1 MALSDVVLTRW
12 FDEHRAFLWGV
23 CYRVTGSAADADDAV
38 QETFIRA
45 LKHAPKELAEP
56 RRWLVTV
63 AVNASRDFLRRR
75 RRRSYIG
82 SWLPSPIETSF
93 DSTLPSYEPA
103 TNPGHTL
110 ESRYDLMESVS
121 LAFLLALEALTP
133 TQRAVLL
140 LCDVFDYSAA
150 EVATA
155 LDLSQ
160 GNART
165 IHHRARHAMAAYEA
179 RRTLPTVENRQRIAQ
194 TLARFLE
201 LLGQADVPG
210 IERMLAADIR
220 AVTDG
225 GGEFTASPY
234 VIVGAADVAQFFV
247 RLAASRTAAVRI
259 RVTDLNAFPAA
270 LIEFE
275 VPMGRRPP
283 QLVLAADLDA
293 NGFISALWAIANPQK
308 LTAVSLMNRYTCS
321 SEHHQTS
328 AQARMR

>member
-1 MALSDVVLTRW
+1 MALSEAILTRW
-12 FDEHRAFLWGV
+12 FDEHRRYLWGV
-23 CYRVTGSAADADDAV
+23 CYRVTGSTSDADDAV

-45 LKHAPKELAEP
+45 LEHAPKELAEP

-75 RRRSYIG
+75 KRRSYIG
-82 SWLPSPIETSF
+82 PWLPSPIDTS
-93 DSTLPSYEPA
+93 DDGPLPSYEPA
-103 TNPGHTL
+103 ADAGRTL
-110 ESRYDLMESVS
+110 EGRYDLMESVS
-121 LAFLLALEALTP
+121 IAFLRALEALTP

-179 RRTLPTVENRQRIAQ
+179 RRTPPTAEHRRRASQ
-194 TLARFLE
+194 TLERFLE
-201 LLGQADVPG
+201 LLGKADVPG

-225 GGEFTASPY
+225 GGEFSASPY
-234 VIVGAADVAQFFV
+234 PIVGPAHVAQFFV
-247 RLAASRTAAVRI
+247 RLARSRTSGVHVRVI
-259 RVTDLNAFPAA
+259 DLNAFPAA
-270 LIEFE
+270 LFEFDAT
-275 VPMGRRPP
+275 MGRRPP
-283 QLVLAADLDA
+283 RLVLTVDL
-293 NGFISALWAIANPQK
+293 NTEGLISGLCVIANSRK
-308 LTAVSLMNRYTCS
+308 LAAVP
-321 SEHHQTS
+321 
-328 AQARMR
+328 

>member
-1 MALSDVVLTRW
+1 MAPSEAVLTRW
-12 FDEHRAFLWGV
+12 FEEHRRFLWGL
-23 CYRVTGSAADADDAV
+23 CYRVTGSATDADDVV

-45 LKHAPKELAEP
+45 LEHAPKELAEP
-56 RRWLVTV
+56 RRWLVKV

-82 SWLPSPIETSF
+82 PWLPGLIETPHDGS
-93 DSTLPSYEPA
+93 LPSYEPVVDEGR
-103 TNPGHTL
+103 TS

-121 LAFLLALEALTP
+121 LAFLQALEALTP

-155 LDLSQ
+155 LDLSE

-165 IHHRARHAMAAYEA
+165 IHHRARRAMEAYEA
-179 RRTLPTVENRQRIAQ
+179 RRTRPTAANRQRTSQA
-194 TLARFLE
+194 LERFLD
-201 LLGQADVPG
+201 LLGKADVTG

-234 VIVGAADVAQFFV
+234 PIVGPAGVARFFV
-247 RLAASRTAAVRI
+247 RLATSRTSGARI
-259 RVTDLNAFPAA
+259 RLIDLNGFPAA
-270 LIEFE
+270 LFEFDA
-275 VPMGRRPP
+275 PSGRRPP
-283 QLVLAADLDA
+283 RLVLAADLNA
-293 NGFISALWAIANPQK
+293 EGLIAGLWAIVNPRK
-308 LTAVSLMNRYTCS
+308 LTAVPVN
-321 SEHHQTS
+321 
-328 AQARMR
+328 

>member
-1 MALSDVVLTRW
+1 MALNEAVLTRW
-12 FDEHRAFLWGV
+12 FDEHRGFLWGV

-38 QETFIRA
+38 QETFLRA
-45 LKHAPKELAEP
+45 LKRAPKELAEP

-82 SWLPSPIETSF
+82 PWLPSPVETS
-93 DSTLPSYEPA
+93 DENALPSYEPA
-103 TNPGHTL
+103 AGGRTL
-110 ESRYDLMESVS
+110 EGRYDLMESVS

-150 EVATA
+150 EVAAA
-155 LDLSQ
+155 LDLSE

-179 RRTLPTVENRQRIAQ
+179 RRPPQTVEHRGRTSQA
-194 TLARFLE
+194 LERFLE
-201 LLGQADVPG
+201 LLGKADVPG

-234 VIVGAADVAQFFV
+234 PIVGAADVAQFFV
-247 RLAASRTAAVRI
+247 RLAASRTAGVHM
-259 RVTDLNAFPAA
+259 RVIDLNGLPAA
-270 LIEFE
+270 VIEFDA
-275 VPMGRRPP
+275 PMGRRPP
-283 QLVLAADLDA
+283 RLVLAADLDA
-293 NGFISALWAIANPQK
+293 NGLISAVWVIANPRK
-308 LTAVSLMNRYTCS
+308 LTAVS
-321 SEHHQTS
+321 
-328 AQARMR
+328 ARAPTATGGRGDKGGVR

>member
-1 MALSDVVLTRW
+1 MAVSEAVLTRW
-12 FDEHRAFLWGV
+12 FDEHRRFLWGV

-38 QETFIRA
+38 QETFVRA

-75 RRRSYIG
+75 KRRSYIG
-82 SWLPSPIETSF
+82 PWLPSPIETS
-93 DSTLPSYEPA
+93 DKDPSPSYEPVA
-103 TNPGHTL
+103 ADTGRTL

-121 LAFLLALEALTP
+121 LAFLRSLEALTP

-140 LCDVFDYSAA
+140 LCDVFDYTAA
-150 EVATA
+150 EVAIA
-155 LDLSQ
+155 LDLSE

-179 RRTLPTVENRQRIAQ
+179 HRTPPTAVNRQRTSQ
-194 TLARFLE
+194 TLARFLD
-201 LLGQADVPG
+201 LLGKADVPG

-234 VIVGAADVAQFFV
+234 PIVGAASVAQFFV
-247 RLAASRTAAVRI
+247 RLAASRTAGVRV
-259 RVTDLNAFPAA
+259 RVVDLNGFPAA
-270 LIEFE
+270 LFEFDA
-275 VPMGRRPP
+275 PMGRRPP
-283 QLVLAADLDA
+283 RLVLAIDLDTDGLIA
-293 NGFISALWAIANPQK
+293 GLWVIANPRK
-308 LTAVSLMNRYTCS
+308 LTTL
-321 SEHHQTS
+321 
-328 AQARMR
+328 

>member
-1 MALSDVVLTRW
+1 MALSEAVLTRW

-38 QETFIRA
+38 QDTFIRA

-75 RRRSYIG
+75 RRRAYVG
-82 SWLPSPIETSF
+82 PWLPSPIETS
-93 DSTLPSYEPA
+93 DEGSLPSYEPA
-103 TNPGHTL
+103 TDPGRTL

-121 LAFLLALEALTP
+121 LAFLRALEALTP

-155 LDLSQ
+155 LDLSE

-179 RRTLPTVENRQRIAQ
+179 RRTPPTIENRQRTAQ
-194 TLARFLE
+194 TLERFLE
-201 LLGQADVPG
+201 LLGKADVPG

-234 VIVGAADVAQFFV
+234 PIVGTAEVAQFFV
-247 RLAASRTAAVRI
+247 RLAASRTAGVRV
-259 RVTDLNAFPAA
+259 RVIDLNGFPAA
-270 LIEFE
+270 LIEFDA
-275 VPMGRRPP
+275 PMGRRPP
-283 QLVLAADLDA
+283 RLVLAADLDA
-293 NGFISALWAIANPQK
+293 EGFISALWVIANPRK
-308 LTAVSLMNRYTCS
+308 LTAVSLTNR
-321 SEHHQTS
+321 
-328 AQARMR
+328 

>member
-1 MALSDVVLTRW
+1 MALSEAVLTRW
-12 FDEHRAFLWGV
+12 FEEYRTFLWGV

-75 RRRSYIG
+75 KRQSYIG
-82 SWLPSPIETSF
+82 PWLPSPIETA
-93 DSTLPSYEPA
+93 DDGALPSYEPA
-103 TNPGHTL
+103 ADGRHTF

-121 LAFLLALEALTP
+121 LAFLRALEALTP

-150 EVATA
+150 EVAAA
-155 LDLSQ
+155 LDLSE

-165 IHHRARHAMAAYEA
+165 IHHRARHAMAAYETH
-179 RRTLPTVENRQRIAQ
+179 RTPPTAANRQRTSQA
-194 TLARFLE
+194 LERFLN
-201 LLGQADVPG
+201 LLGNADVPG

-234 VIVGAADVAQFFV
+234 PIVGAANVAQFFV
-247 RLAASRTAAVRI
+247 RLAASRTAGVRV
-259 RVTDLNAFPAA
+259 RVIDLNGFPAA
-270 LIEFE
+270 LFEFDAA
-275 VPMGRRPP
+275 MGRRPP
-283 QLVLAADLDA
+283 RLVLAVDLDTD
-293 NGFISALWAIANPQK
+293 GSITGLWVVANPRK
-308 LTAVSLMNRYTCS
+308 LTAVPLNN
-321 SEHHQTS
+321 
-328 AQARMR
+328 

>member
-1 MALSDVVLTRW
+1 MTLSEAVLTRW
-12 FDEHRAFLWGV
+12 FEEHRRFLWGV

-82 SWLPSPIETSF
+82 PWLPSPIETW
-93 DSTLPSYEPA
+93 DEGPLPSYEPA
-103 TNPGHTL
+103 ADAGRTL

-121 LAFLLALEALTP
+121 LAFLRALEVLTP

-155 LDLSQ
+155 LDLSE

-165 IHHRARHAMAAYEA
+165 IHHRARHAMTAYEA
-179 RRTLPTVENRQRIAQ
+179 HRTPPTAANRQQASQ
-194 TLARFLE
+194 ALERFLD
-201 LLGQADVPG
+201 LLGKADVPG

-234 VIVGAADVAQFFV
+234 PIVGAADVAQFFV
-247 RLAASRTAAVRI
+247 RLAESRTSAVRV
-259 RVTDLNAFPAA
+259 RVIDLNAFPAA
-270 LIEFE
+270 LFEFE
-275 VPMGRRPP
+275 APMGRRPP
-283 QLVLAADLDA
+283 RLVLTVDLNAD
-293 NGFISALWAIANPQK
+293 GFISGLYVIANSRK
-308 LTAVSLMNRYTCS
+308 LKALTESILM
-321 SEHHQTS
+321 
-328 AQARMR
+328 

>member
-1 MALSDVVLTRW
+1 MALSEAVLARW
-12 FDEHRAFLWGV
+12 FEEHRRFLWGV

-38 QETFIRA
+38 QETFMRA

-75 RRRSYIG
+75 KRRSYIG
-82 SWLPSPIETSF
+82 PWLPSPIETAEGGP
-93 DSTLPSYEPA
+93 LPSYEPA
-103 TNPGHTL
+103 TDPGGTL
-110 ESRYDLMESVS
+110 ENRYDLMESVS
-121 LAFLLALEALTP
+121 LAFLRALEALTP

-140 LCDVFDYSAA
+140 LCDVFDYSAE

-155 LDLSQ
+155 LNLSE

-179 RRTLPTVENRQRIAQ
+179 HRTPPTAVNRHRTSQ
-194 TLARFLE
+194 TLARFLD
-201 LLGQADVPG
+201 LLGKADVTG

-234 VIVGAADVAQFFV
+234 PIVGADNVAKFFV
-247 RLAASRTAAVRI
+247 RLAASRTAGVRA
-259 RVTDLNAFPAA
+259 RVIDLNGFPGA
-270 LIEFE
+270 LFEFDA
-275 VPMGRRPP
+275 PMGRRPP
-283 QLVLAADLDA
+283 RVVLALDLDA
-293 NGFISALWAIANPQK
+293 DGLIAGLWVFVNPRK
-308 LTAVSLMNRYTCS
+308 LTAVPAKN
-321 SEHHQTS
+321 
-328 AQARMR
+328 